1 MKVGSGA
8 VNCFAATSFTLAA
21 MALVRSETGKT
32 TLSGRGVD
40 RSGVSVSDLELAAP
54 GFATSRAAKLE
65 LLLGEAEWIAIDLSL
80 ASVINAIIN
89 AIISAIAADANVE
102 IVNAQIIDS
111 RAVEDLSIRGRNF
124 VEFVQLSPTRRVSA
138 AHSDYNGLG
147 TLAAPPPVHL
157 QLHLRPV
164 SRHTTGT
171 QRPQWFTPEVSAL
184 KYPDS
189 G

>member
-1 MKVGSGA
+1 MKVGSGS

-32 TLSGRGVD
+32 TLFGRGVD
-40 RSGVSVSDLELAAP
+40 RSGVSVSDLELAAS

-89 AIISAIAADANVE
+89 TIAADANVE

-111 RAVEDLSIRGRNF
+111 RTVEDLSIRGRNF

-138 AHSDYNGLG
+138 AHSAYNGLG
-147 TLAAPPPVHL
+147 TLLRRRL
-157 QLHLRPV
+157 Q
-164 SRHTTGT
+164 HTFNYT
-171 QRPQWFTPEVSAL
+171 Q
-184 KYPDS
+184 
-189 G
+189 

>member
-1 MKVGSGA
+1 
-8 VNCFAATSFTLAA
+8 

-89 AIISAIAADANVE
+89 TIAADANVE

-111 RAVEDLSIRGRNF
+111 RTVEDLSIRGRNF

-147 TLAAPPPVHL
+147 TLLRRRL
-157 QLHLRPV
+157 Q
-164 SRHTTGT
+164 HTFNYT
-171 QRPQWFTPEVSAL
+171 Q
-184 KYPDS
+184 
-189 G
+189 